1 MNKRSLYLFFLLISA
16 VIYTHCNN
24 SRKTQSEVQK
34 FTIRKVNL
42 RDQISQSG
50 EVKPLIRVELK
61 SEASGKIERIY
72 VKEGQRISKGDTILT
87 IDPSRLYN
95 QLNKLDLSLKKSK
108 IDFSIAKRNYDNA
121 VELVNDGAISQ
132 TKLQDLKLTTELC
145 SIECQQQQLE
155 IKDIKDQLDK
165 TVILSPMNGVITS
178 LLVEEG
184 EIAVSATSGF
194 QSGTSIGTIA
204 DISKL
209 EVVTTIGEVDYVK
222 LHTGQKV
229 TIKPEALEGTHTHGT
244 IDFIALSARKKENEE
259 LSGFEVRI
267 TIDSLIAGIA
277 PGINVNVEFIILQK
291 DSVLGIPC
299 HFVNSKDSITSCVM
313 MITDEKGKETD
324 KIVNITTG
332 QTDYRFFE
340 IISGLKEGD
349 VVLYKSENH
358 FNKE

>member
-222 LHTGQKV
+222 LT
-229 TIKPEALEGTHTHGT
+229 L
-244 IDFIALSARKKENEE
+244 ARKSPLNPKLWKEHILME
-259 LSGFEVRI
+259 LLI
-267 TIDSLIAGIA
+267 LSL
-277 PGINVNVEFIILQK
+277 
-291 DSVLGIPC
+291 
-299 HFVNSKDSITSCVM
+299 
-313 MITDEKGKETD
+313 
-324 KIVNITTG
+324 
-332 QTDYRFFE
+332 
-340 IISGLKEGD
+340 
-349 VVLYKSENH
+349 
-358 FNKE
+358 